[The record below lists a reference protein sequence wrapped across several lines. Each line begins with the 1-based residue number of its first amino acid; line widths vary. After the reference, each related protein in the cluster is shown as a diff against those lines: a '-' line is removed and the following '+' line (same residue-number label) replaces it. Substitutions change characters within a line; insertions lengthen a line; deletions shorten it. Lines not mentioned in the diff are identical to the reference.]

1 MKQSFFGPGEQ
12 TKKFDRRK
20 IILGIQYK
28 VTMTFAYPF
37 YLFLFYVVNEQKQ
50 KMIGNL

>member
-1 MKQSFFGPGEQ
+1 MKQSFLGPDEQ

-20 IILGIQYK
+20 IILGMQYT
-28 VTMTFAYPF
+28 VTMTFAYLF
-37 YLFLFYVVNEQKQ
+37 ICFLFYVVYEQKQ